1 MYERTNLKPKP
12 ATHLDIFLDQCL
24 LHVWTAFEKFA
35 TNQYPVQELL
45 NIKYLHVCEHHL
57 EICSLLQGSIRYP
70 VQELL
75 TYELNIGKL
84 RLYLHVCGHH
94 L

>member
-1 MYERTNLKPKP
+1 MCVS
-12 ATHLDIFLDQCL
+12 II
-24 LHVWTAFEKFA
+24 WKF
-35 TNQYPVQELL
+35 V
-45 NIKYLHVCEHHL
+45 
-57 EICSLLQGSIRYP
+57 LLQGSIRYP